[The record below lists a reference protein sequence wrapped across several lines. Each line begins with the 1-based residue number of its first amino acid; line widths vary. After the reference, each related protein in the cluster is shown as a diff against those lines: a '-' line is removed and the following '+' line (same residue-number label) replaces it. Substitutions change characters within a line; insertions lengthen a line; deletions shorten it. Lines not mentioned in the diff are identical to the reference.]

1 MPVLVLASALLLAGM
16 ATILMTR
23 PRPAV
28 GDMLRRAEQLI
39 VQNEPERA
47 LSVLNDELR
56 PHLDESFVTNDQ
68 RSRFHTARAR
78 AIAAGIRHLDLDD
91 PSNHESV
98 IDEFAKA
105 KRVGHTPTDADL
117 AELTGSMLELG
128 RVDEAREPLSAMGP
142 EAAAERIALTKR
154 IILTALGELSRESL
168 ADELLLE
175 LEENPELTD
184 DDRVWVAARRT
195 ERRLAQGFTDEAI
208 ARLLRLLPR
217 IGAARPEARGELF
230 LLLGKAYA
238 QAGAVPDA
246 RKQFDRAVELIEAGD
261 QLYPSAML
269 ERGRVL
275 EQSGEPEAAREH
287 FETVVQSY
295 ASSDAFLPALLSLGE
310 VLSLLAESDATLATE
325 DDAVEAYA
333 RFVEEARR
341 RGIGEDLRGRAVSS
355 MLTRFDEQLVRGVL
369 VRAAQYAQIA
379 EDLTGADGA
388 VPQVILAQAI
398 ANRRQAEQLLADVS
412 GAGETPDLSRLD
424 PSTRAQAQRW
434 FVRSGDYY
442 RRHADRLAGGDD
454 DAAYADSLWNAAT
467 MFDGGG
473 DTAEAIAAYIEFAG
487 TISDDPRVPAAQFKL
502 GRAYQASGEYQLA
515 AQQYESL
522 LEIALDPERGTGVGP
537 YAVQSYVPLAETY
550 LYDADP
556 ANDARASE
564 LLEAVL
570 RGDAGD
576 VASEAFGAALA
587 AMGVVHYHAGR
598 YPRAIELLE
607 EAAAREQ
614 DDRRLGRVKYMLADT
629 YRLESG
635 AIGATLG
642 GGAVAPSE
650 ERELL
655 ATRESHLSR
664 AIELFAQARDAG
676 EQIPEVRRTPLESV
690 QLRNSYFY
698 LGDCAFDLGHFDEA
712 IRYYSVAK
720 DRYAEDAASL
730 VALVQIFNAYLE
742 LGELAKART
751 ASERARRFYEGLP
764 ETAWDDPTLPMSRGD
779 WERWL
784 DSSFELA
791 SMRSAGAEE

>member
-28 GDMLRRAEQLI
+28 GDMLARAEQMI
-39 VQNEPERA
+39 AQSEPERA
-47 LSVLNDELR
+47 LAVLNNDLR
-56 PHLDESFVTNDQ
+56 PHLDEAFVTGEQ
-68 RSRFHTARAR
+68 RARFHAARAR

-91 PSNHESV
+91 PANHESV
-98 IDEFAKA
+98 IEEFAKA
-105 KRVGHTPTDADL
+105 ERLGHSPTDADL
-117 AELTGSMLELG
+117 VELAGSMLDLG

-142 EAAAERIALTKR
+142 EAGAERIALTKR
-154 IILTALGELSRESL
+154 IIVTALGELSRESL

-175 LEENPELTD
+175 LEEAADLSD

-217 IGAARPEARGELF
+217 IGPARPEARGELF
-230 LLLGKAYA
+230 LLLGRAYA

-246 RKQFDRAVELIEAGD
+246 RKQFDRAVELIEPGD
-261 QLYPSAML
+261 ELYPTAML

-295 ASSDAFLPALLSLGE
+295 ASSEAFLPALLSLGE

-341 RGIGEDLRGRAVSS
+341 RGIGEDLRARAVSS

-379 EDLTGADGA
+379 EDLTGADGSA
-388 VPQVILAQAI
+388 PEVILAQAI
-398 ANRRQAEQLLADVS
+398 ANRRQAEQLLSDVS
-412 GAGETPDLSRLD
+412 GGDEAPDLSRLD

-454 DAAYADSLWNAAT
+454 DLAYAESLWNAAT

-487 TISDDPRVPAAQFKL
+487 TISDDPRVPAAQYKL
-502 GRAYQASGEYQLA
+502 GRAYQASGEYGLA

-556 ANDARASE
+556 GNDARASE

-576 VASEAFGAALA
+576 VEGEAFGAALA

-607 EAAAREQ
+607 EAAAREP
-614 DDRRLGRVKYMLADT
+614 DGRRLGRVKYMLADT

-635 AIGATLG
+635 AISATLG

-650 ERELL
+650 ERQLV
-655 ATRESHLSR
+655 ATRESHLVR
-664 AIELFAQARDAG
+664 AIELFAQAREAG

-720 DRYAEDAASL
+720 DRYADDAASL

-791 SMRSAGAEE
+791 SMRSAGVAE